1 MQPQRLEPTVVVE
14 VNEWIRHPP
23 RRPSSNNESTD
34 TGSGLATEGDA
45 MDGNLEIARLVNLV
59 GVGRVLASTNT
70 PVLSSTRTTTSRCL
84 LRFERIRRRSLC
96 WKEWSSFDEPSGFS
110 VVLLVSLLE
119 SVSILVSFQSFGIW
133 LVVVTMNYFNVNYDY
148 YSVVFYLI

>member
-70 PVLSSTRTTTSRCL
+70 PVLSL
-84 LRFERIRRRSLC
+84 L
-96 WKEWSSFDEPSGFS
+96 
-110 VVLLVSLLE
+110 
-119 SVSILVSFQSFGIW
+119 
-133 LVVVTMNYFNVNYDY
+133 
-148 YSVVFYLI
+148 FYLRLGLLLAVAYCDLKGFDAVLFVGRNGHRLTSPQASL